1 MSEEEEKIKL
11 GDAAVRASQWETAQ
25 RFFEEALALAQKNQ
39 NVRTQARALY
49 SLGGLFLTLRQYPKA
64 QGYAQQALALF
75 QQAKDR
81 TGEGNALNDLGSL
94 ARFLGKPDEALAFFD
109 RALTIRRELG
119 DRLREADTLTN
130 IGNVYGATGEY
141 TKSREH
147 YEQALPLHQASGN
160 KRSEANTISSIGN
173 LYRLT
178 GQFLSARQQYE
189 KALTIRQQLK
199 DPASEASALYN
210 IGVCHKAIGE
220 YIPAL
225 QLYYKAL
232 ALQESLGNKAVEAT
246 TKAGIASAYAA
257 LSQPEKARALYEEV
271 LALRRTSGDKRGEAT
286 ALSNLGQ
293 VYAMQDKPEQ
303 AQEHF
308 RKALVLYQEIRDR
321 AGEADAWNGLGIF
334 YNSWEKY
341 EKAQDAYEKAQALYR
356 QLGDARGEAN
366 ALSNLGAS
374 ALFLKRY
381 PAALAFC
388 QQALP
393 LHQQLLNPS
402 SEQLT
407 WDTLGTIH
415 LALEKP
421 HEALT
426 AFQRAIALVEQSRTS
441 LGALTDA
448 KTEMLAA
455 GLPTYYRAIA
465 LLHQLGRDEEA
476 FLLVQQ
482 TKGRALAE
490 QSGQV
495 QPEWREKLTSIER
508 AQWGLLQEQAAQL
521 NQQLITE
528 GVQNEP
534 GSKKRFEALG
544 DRLKQVEVQRAT
556 LADQLTLRYPS
567 LARLRP
573 RTPVASKT
581 LAALLPSDTALVEFA
596 LTEKPLAFVV
606 TKNGLSVYSL
616 PQNIPELTHQISSLQ
631 SACQSTSHETNKP
644 AQALAQGL
652 IAPLAKTLM
661 GKKRLILCPDGI
673 LWDVPFALLFPQQ
686 ILSLAHSATLWQR
699 DKAAVLRRPTKEILV
714 YTNPDQ
720 GSLERFT
727 ILLDRPIKTPD
738 RPIKTPDRPIKT
750 PDRGLLSA
758 LRTGVLSSLP
768 GTEAEAKTISQLF
781 PGAVVRTGS
790 AAQETGFLSE
800 AGSFRRLHL
809 ASHAFL
815 NNAASLLSCLVLASP
830 TSGSSDDGLLTAQEI
845 LTLELSAELVVLSA
859 CSTGQG
865 DTKRGEGVIGL
876 SWAFLMAGAQQIVMT
891 QWAVHD
897 EATAQLMATFYAQ
910 VKAKKSPA
918 DALHQ
923 ARRALQQSGKWRH
936 PHYWAGFSLIG
947 TAT

>member
-64 QGYAQQALALF
+64 QGYAQQARALF

-81 TGEGNALNDLGSL
+81 AGEGNALNDLGSL

-109 RALTIRRELG
+109 HALTIRRELG

-141 TKSREH
+141 TKAREH
-147 YEQALPLHQASGN
+147 YERSLSLHQANGN
-160 KRSEANTISSIGN
+160 KRGGANTLSNIGTI
-173 LYRLT
+173 YRLT
-178 GQFLSARQQYE
+178 GQFLAARQQYE
-189 KALTIRQQLK
+189 KALTIRQSLK
-199 DPASEASALYN
+199 DPASEASSLYN

-225 QLYYKAL
+225 RLYQKAL
-232 ALQESLGNKAVEAT
+232 ALQEPLGNKAVEAT
-246 TKAGIASAYAA
+246 TRAGIASTYAA
-257 LSQPEKARALYEEV
+257 LSQPEKALVLYEEV

-286 ALSNLGQ
+286 TLSNLGQ

-308 RKALVLYQEIRDR
+308 RKALALYQEIKDR
-321 AGEADAWNGLGIF
+321 AGEADAWNGLGIL

-356 QLGDARGEAN
+356 QLDDARGEAD

-374 ALFLKRY
+374 AFFLKQY
-381 PAALAFC
+381 PKALALC

-407 WDTLGTIH
+407 WDTLGKTH

-426 AFQRAIALVEQSRTS
+426 AFQRAIALVEQTRTS

-476 FLLVQQ
+476 FFLVQQ

-490 QSGQV
+490 QSGQM
-495 QPEWREKLTSIER
+495 QPERLEKLTSIER

-534 GSKKRFEALG
+534 GSKKRFEALEE
-544 DRLKQVEVQRAT
+544 RLKQVEVQRAT
-556 LADQLTLRYPS
+556 LADQLALRYPN

-573 RTPVASKT
+573 RPPVASKT
-581 LAALLPSDTALVEFA
+581 LAALLPSDTALIEFS

-616 PQNIPELTHQISSLQ
+616 PKSLPDLTHQISSLQ
-631 SACQSTSHETNKP
+631 SACQSTKRETKGHIK
-644 AQALAQGL
+644 ALAQGL
-652 IAPLAKTLM
+652 VAPLAKTLT
-661 GKKRLILCPDGI
+661 GKTRLILCPDGM

-686 ILSLAHSATLWQR
+686 ILSLAHSATLWRR
-699 DKAAVLRRPTKEILV
+699 DKAAVLRKPTKEILV
-714 YTNPDQ
+714 YANPDQ

-727 ILLDRPIKTPD
+727 VLLDRPIKTPD
-738 RPIKTPDRPIKT
+738 RPIKTPDR
-750 PDRGLLSA
+750 GFLSA
-758 LRTGVLSSLP
+758 LRTGALSSLP

-781 PGAVVRTGS
+781 PGAIVRRGS
-790 AAQETGFLSE
+790 AAQETDFLSE
-800 AGSFRRLHL
+800 AGSFRTLHL
-809 ASHAFL
+809 ASHTFL
-815 NNAASLLSCLVLASP
+815 NNAVSLLSCLVLASP
-830 TSGSSDDGLLTAQEI
+830 TSDSSDDGLLTAREI

-910 VKAKKSPA
+910 LKAKKSPA
-918 DALHQ
+918 DALYQ
-923 ARRALQQSGKWRH
+923 ARRALQQSEKWRH

-947 TAT
+947 TTT